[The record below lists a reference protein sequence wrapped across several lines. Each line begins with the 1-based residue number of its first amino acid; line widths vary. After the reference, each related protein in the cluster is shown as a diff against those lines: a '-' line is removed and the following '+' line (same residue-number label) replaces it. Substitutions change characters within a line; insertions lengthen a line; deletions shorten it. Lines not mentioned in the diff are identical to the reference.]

1 MSKSKPQIKIRS
13 ARRTKECHYV
23 DDLLASRV
31 GRDLFHL
38 ACEDAEDELGV
49 PCWRIPLAR
58 LAKHLA
64 EEIEDSLAI
73 RRVLKKKPY
82 YGGLDAAEAAEQLLM
97 GLLFECDDFYDD
109 DE

>member
-58 LAKHLA
+58 LAKHQGKRLGKFDLGT
-64 EEIEDSLAI
+64 E
-73 RRVLKKKPY
+73 
-82 YGGLDAAEAAEQLLM
+82 DAAQAAKAAVEAMLAQVQAQLAAS
-97 GLLFECDDFYDD
+97 
-109 DE
+109 